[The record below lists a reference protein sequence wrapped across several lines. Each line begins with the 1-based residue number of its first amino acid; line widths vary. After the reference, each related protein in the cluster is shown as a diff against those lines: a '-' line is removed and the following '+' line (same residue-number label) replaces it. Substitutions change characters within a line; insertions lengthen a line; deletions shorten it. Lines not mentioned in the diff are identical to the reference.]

1 MNNIKV
7 TINNFINKHKHKHF
21 NKEEIE
27 KIVSNVL
34 LNQDYDKELYDK
46 LVECNFELFRNKL
59 LERINNIIDL
69 NCFNKLLSDN
79 NKLESINSLGK
90 FIKNNEERIFSNVYK
105 NLNKDNIYIK
115 KIDFIWYNNHKKE
128 EITID
133 SQNIKFIEKSYSG
146 CFENYL
152 LFIIPRIT
160 KLNKKQLEILVPI
173 PDDFNINI
181 NTEYDSSE
189 DDNIINS
196 IIENENENDTDT
208 DYIRLL
214 ELNINN
220 LQSNIQNINDTLVPR
235 IYNLEQIMVQHLNK
249 LEVHE
254 VQTKNSLEIL
264 EERISKLLEVISN
277 KFL

>member
-90 FIKNNEERIFSNVYK
+90 FIKNNE
-105 NLNKDNIYIK
+105 
-115 KIDFIWYNNHKKE
+115 
-128 EITID
+128 
-133 SQNIKFIEKSYSG
+133 
-146 CFENYL
+146 
-152 LFIIPRIT
+152 
-160 KLNKKQLEILVPI
+160 
-173 PDDFNINI
+173 
-181 NTEYDSSE
+181 
-189 DDNIINS
+189 
-196 IIENENENDTDT
+196 
-208 DYIRLL
+208 
-214 ELNINN
+214 
-220 LQSNIQNINDTLVPR
+220 
-235 IYNLEQIMVQHLNK
+235 
-249 LEVHE
+249 
-254 VQTKNSLEIL
+254 
-264 EERISKLLEVISN
+264 
-277 KFL
+277 